1 MIILFEI
8 TEKFSSNDNLRRH
21 YVGHVKVTHRGELPF
36 GNVSLKEYEKLA
48 DILQKT
54 PVDNIN
60 IFGYEVEKDGKRSYN
75 KFDKRTNLFVAYFY
89 RGNTP
94 LTITCYR
101 LDFDKFMRRGENKVG
116 DIPEGK

>member
-1 MIILFEI
+1 MFEI

-21 YVGHVKVTHRGELPF
+21 YVSHVKLTHKGELPF
-36 GNVSLKEYEKLA
+36 GDISLKEYEKLA
-48 DILQKT
+48 DVLQKT
-54 PVDNIN
+54 PVDNVN

-89 RGNTP
+89 HGDTP

-101 LDFDKFMRRGENKVG
+101 LDFDKFMRRGEHKVG
-116 DIPEGK
+116 DIPKGK